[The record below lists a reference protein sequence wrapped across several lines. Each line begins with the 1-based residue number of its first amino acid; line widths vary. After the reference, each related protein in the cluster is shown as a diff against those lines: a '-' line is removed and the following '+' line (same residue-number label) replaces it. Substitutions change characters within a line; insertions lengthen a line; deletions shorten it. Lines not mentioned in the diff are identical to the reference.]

1 MIDHVHMIE
10 EETFIWQD
18 SSVLAGNH
26 LFSIVAMI
34 RDRHNANGPITQ
46 STVIS
51 GSVII
56 YLYMT

>member
-1 MIDHVHMIE
+1 MMHVHMIE

-34 RDRHNANGPITQ
+34 RDRHKP
-46 STVIS
+46 TVPS
-51 GSVII
+51 PNPLSSVAQ
-56 YLYMT
+56 